1 MSHPSLIR
9 RMGSTQ
15 AESQDNVHNT
25 VLAPHYPL
33 KKKQLVFS
41 AGEGI
46 EKRELSYIVGGNVNW
61 YSHYGEQ
68 YGGSL

>member
-1 MSHPSLIR
+1 
-9 RMGSTQ
+9 MGITQ
-15 AESQDNVHNT
+15 GESQDNVHST
-25 VLAPHYPL
+25 VLAPCYPL
-33 KKKQLVFS
+33 KKKKKKKLVFS

-68 YGGSL
+68 CGGSL

>member
-1 MSHPSLIR
+1 MIYFKLR
-9 RMGSTQ
+9 
-15 AESQDNVHNT
+15 NT
-25 VLAPHYPL
+25 SFL
-33 KKKQLVFS
+33 KKKKKKLVFS

-46 EKRELSYIVGGNVNW
+46 EKRELSYIVAGNVNW